1 VKLITK
7 KKGKAERER
16 QQKMTLSLEQKK
28 VKSKRPLDPPR
39 HRGLNKKKFEQKKKK
54 DFTPHSLLLQG
65 VNPIREI

>member
-1 VKLITK
+1 MKLITK

-39 HRGLNKKKFEQKKKK
+39 HRGLNKKKFEQKKK
-54 DFTPHSLLLQG
+54 DFTPHSLLRQG